1 MDRAQRPAALA
12 TRTRCANLSAL
23 ARQGKHI
30 LSPPENPAILRN
42 YAMALGLCT
51 ALFIGRVA
59 GQLLVALFGTPF
71 LPPMQQWYSGLI
83 PYSLLLPIQ
92 IAIIALMLWL
102 VRDFARGHGYFLQPH
117 PRGGRI
123 LRGLS
128 IVYFAS
134 MLLRYTITCGCIRS
148 GAGSAVPSQSG
159 FTWCSHCFCSSIATI
174 ISVFGTREKTCCH
187 AVNS

>member
-1 MDRAQRPAALA
+1 M
-12 TRTRCANLSAL
+12 
-23 ARQGKHI
+23 
-30 LSPPENPAILRN
+30 RN

-83 PYSLLLPIQ
+83 PYPLLLPTQ

-102 VRDFARGHGYFLQPH
+102 VRDFSRGHGYFVQPH
-117 PRGGRI
+117 PRAGRI

-134 MLLRYTITCGCIRS
+134 MLLRYTITMWLHPEWRWFS
-148 GAGSAVPSQSG
+148 GTIPIWFHMVLAL
-159 FTWCSHCFCSSIATI
+159 FLFIYSHYHLR
-174 ISVFGTREKTCCH
+174 VR
-187 AVNS
+187 N